1 MSASPDEAGNRALDF
16 LCRQYRE
23 SIRLVH
29 VDSLP
34 VPVYGF
40 DPKGWY
46 LFVVNGQMPSRLSA
60 AEYVAV

>member
-1 MSASPDEAGNRALDF
+1 MDF